1 MRSNSGHLTIRPEQP
16 GDEKA
21 IAAVTA
27 AAFGRV
33 AEAELVDQLR
43 AEGQLRISL
52 VAWLDDVAVGHVAF
66 SPVHIK
72 YPVPFS
78 ALGLGPLSIVPEQQR
93 RGIGGQLTRLGLAYC
108 LAQDE
113 PLVFL
118 LGHPEY
124 YPRFGFRPA
133 PILGFTCK
141 WARRGN
147 HFMVAALRDGALAG
161 RRGQVHFHSAFG

>member
-1 MRSNSGHLTIRPEQP
+1 MSPDELIIRPEQP
-16 GDEKA
+16 GDEAA
-21 IAAVTA
+21 IAAVTT
-27 AAFGRV
+27 AAFGRP

-52 VAWLDDVAVGHVAF
+52 VAWLEDEPVGHVAF
-66 SPVHIK
+66 SPVQIK

-78 ALGLGPLSIVPEQQR
+78 ALGLGPLSIVPDQQR
-93 RGIGGQLTRLGLAYC
+93 HGIGGRLTRLGLAYC
-108 LAQDE
+108 LAQEE

-124 YPRFGFRPA
+124 YPRFGFQPA

-147 HFMVAALRDGALAG
+147 HFMVAELRAGALAG
-161 RRGQVHFHSAFG
+161 RRGHVHFHPTFG